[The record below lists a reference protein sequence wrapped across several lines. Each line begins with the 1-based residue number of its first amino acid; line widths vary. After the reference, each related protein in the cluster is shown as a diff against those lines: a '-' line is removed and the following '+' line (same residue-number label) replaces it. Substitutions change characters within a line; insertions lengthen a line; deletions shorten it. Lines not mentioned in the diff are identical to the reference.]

1 MALRWRVAVA
11 ATVLG
16 ALLSL
21 GFAVALTKIAEDYEA
36 ILIAE
41 ILGSEAEDYSLALAA
56 NPQMA
61 LPRSH
66 RLSGYLRRADGTGEV
81 PTELAALGPGL
92 YAEQPGQSADVTI
105 GVYDIAQGRL
115 YFVMDLGD
123 IEALEVHLAWV
134 GVAIIL
140 AGTALAAWLGWILA
154 GASLLPVRELAAA
167 VDALPVAPQPT
178 QLGATMGDDEL
189 GHVARAID
197 GYQARLVEADAE
209 ERRFFADASH
219 ELRTPIAV
227 VRGVSELLA
236 DDPAAPAAQ
245 RRWLERLDRGM
256 AQLTLL
262 LDVLLGLARGRE
274 WPLEPVVLD
283 GLVADCIETLDLADP
298 DALEVALAAP
308 TAWPLPRHE
317 SRLVLQA
324 VLRRLLAH
332 GSRGRLAA
340 TASGDELELVFAP
353 AIADAATP
361 ALGNQRG
368 DGGGGSTLVSRLA
381 AHLGWRV
388 EYGDGPDGVRRAR
401 ITREPV
407 APTPAVD
414 DATAH
419 DE

>member
-123 IEALEVHLAWV
+123 IEALEEHLAWV
-134 GVAIIL
+134 GVVIIL
-140 AGTALAAWLGWILA
+140 AGTALAAWLGWLLA
-154 GASLLPVRELAAA
+154 GASLRPVRELAAA

-178 QLGATMGDDEL
+178 QLGATMVDDEL

-197 GYQARLVEADAE
+197 SYQARLVEADAE

-236 DDPAAPAAQ
+236 DDADAHPGQ
-245 RRWLERLDRGM
+245 RRWLERLERGM
-256 AQLTLL
+256 AQLTML

-274 WPLEPVVLD
+274 WAREPLVLD
-283 GLVADCIETLDLADP
+283 DVLADCIEALELADP
-298 DALEVALAAP
+298 DALDVALAAP
-308 TAWPLPRHE
+308 ATWPLPRHE
-317 SRLVLQA
+317 ARLVLQA
-324 VLRRLLAH
+324 VLRRLLSH
-332 GSRGRLAA
+332 GARGRLAA
-340 TASGDELELVFAP
+340 TASADELQLVFTP
-353 AIADAATP
+353 AVADAATP
-361 ALGNQRG
+361 ALGNERG
-368 DGGGGSTLVSRLA
+368 DGGGGSTLVNRLA

-388 EYGDGPDGVRRAR
+388 EYGDGPDGTRTAR
-401 ITREPV
+401 IAREP
-407 APTPAVD
+407 APPLPFTPPR
-414 DATAH
+414 
-419 DE
+419 